1 MIAECYG
8 NPLSNIELNN
18 LFFEEETETYE
29 INNHQFFNIN
39 KWEEDCL
46 RNYEDCRLLKLPTTL
61 SKEDFKIEIQKKIKN
76 ILYTAYKN
84 KKVLIL

>member
-29 INNHQFFNIN
+29 INNHHFFNIN